1 MTNSDNKSPLV
12 KNLLALRHCLLMS
25 FLGVF
30 VCVAGLFPFWNII
43 FHYACAP
50 LLDALPQGSSL
61 LAVGVVSPVL
71 GPLRIV
77 LFSAFALSLPFTLYE
92 IWSFVAPGLYKKEKK
107 VSLLFVFS
115 AFLMFVLGTC
125 YCYFVVFSF
134 LFPFIA
140 SFAPQS
146 VSFAPDIDAY
156 ISFMLRMFLSFGLA
170 FETPVAVC
178 CLSVFKLIST
188 DALRHGRRYVIVGAF
203 AVAAVMTPPDVTSQ
217 LLLALP
223 LIALYELGILIA
235 AVFLGRNSESKALRA
250 C

>member
-1 MTNSDNKSPLV
+1 MASSDNKSPLV

-25 FLGVF
+25 FLGVM
-30 VCVAGLFPFWNII
+30 VCVAALFPFWLHI
-43 FHYACAP
+43 FNYACAP
-50 LLDALPQGSSL
+50 LLQALPEGSSL

-71 GPLRIV
+71 GPLRIL
-77 LFSAFALSLPFTLYE
+77 LFSAFAISLPFTLYE
-92 IWSFVAPGLYKKEKK
+92 IWSFIATGLYKKEKK
-107 VSLLFVFS
+107 ASLLFVCS
-115 AFLMFVLGTC
+115 AFFMFFVGTL
-125 YCYFVVFSF
+125 YCYFVVFNF

-156 ISFMLRMFLSFGLA
+156 ISFMLRMFLAFGLA

-178 CLSVFKLIST
+178 FLSAFKIVSIA
-188 DALRHGRRYVIVGAF
+188 ALKHGRRYVIVGAF

-223 LIALYELGILIA
+223 LIVLYELGILIA
-235 AVFLGRNSESKALRA
+235 TVFLRKRDDSKALSV

>member
-1 MTNSDNKSPLV
+1 MQNSYDKSHAI

-25 FLGVF
+25 FLGLII
-30 VCVAGLFPFWNII
+30 CVVALFPFWKHI
-43 FHYACAP
+43 FCYACAP
-50 LLDALPQGSSL
+50 LLEALPEGSSL

-77 LFSAFALSLPFTLYE
+77 LFVAFAISLPFTLYE

-107 VSLLFVFS
+107 ASLLFVIS
-115 AFLMFVLGTC
+115 AFIMFGVGTA
-125 YCYFVVFSF
+125 YCYFIVFNC

-146 VSFAPDIDAY
+146 VNFAPDIDAY
-156 ISFMLRMFLSFGLA
+156 ISFMLRMFLAFGLA

-178 CLSVFKLIST
+178 FLASFGIVSIA
-188 DALRHGRRYVIVGAF
+188 ALKHGRRYVIVGAF

-223 LIALYELGILIA
+223 LIVLYELGIAIA
-235 AVFLGRNSESKALRA
+235 FVFVRKKEQGSLLDG